1 MKEGPR
7 RRRRIRGKTKKRRS
21 NIGTEN
27 LVESVPPDS
36 PYLTDA
42 SGYRGQA
49 ERVIVP
55 RDERELVEA
64 VRAAAAASIPL
75 AIAGAG
81 SGLTGGRVPREGWV
95 VSTERFLRLDIGPG
109 AARVGAGVAL
119 SDLHAAAAN
128 GKQFYA
134 PDPTETSAWIGG
146 TLATNASG
154 SRSFRYGDS
163 RRHTLALRVV
173 LADGSVHEWKRGD
186 RVDFPFEPLPAP
198 STTKHT
204 AGYYLRPDLD
214 WVDLFIGSEG
224 TLGIIT
230 EAELQLLPAARELL
244 TGVVFFPSDETALDA
259 VDAWRGVPGL
269 RMLEYF
275 DGAALTLLRTRFTEI
290 PAEAG
295 AAVLIEQ
302 EVASQQELGDETDA
316 WLDRLDA
323 GQALIEESWF
333 AANAADRERFR
344 KFRHAVPEMVN
355 DIVRKNGCL
364 KMGSDFAVP
373 IVRNREMLAFYRER
387 LRAEFPGQ
395 YVIFG
400 HIGDAH
406 VHANIL
412 PRSGPEAERAKK
424 LMVELARK
432 AVELGGTVSAEH
444 GLGKHKRHL
453 LEVQFT
459 PAEIERMRAVKRH
472 LDPQGLLGRGNL
484 FDL

>member
-1 MKEGPR
+1 M
-7 RRRRIRGKTKKRRS
+7 RRS
-21 NIGTEN
+21 NTSTHN
-27 LVESVPPDS
+27 LQTVPSDS

-49 ERVIVP
+49 ERLFVP
-55 RDERELVEA
+55 RDERELAETVQ
-64 VRAAAAASIPL
+64 AASSASIPI
-75 AIAGAG
+75 AVAGAG
-81 SGLTGGRVPREGWV
+81 TGVTGGRVPRGGWII
-95 VSTERFLRLDIGPG
+95 STERLQKLEIRSGV
-109 AARVGAGVAL
+109 ARTGAGVSL
-119 SDLHAAAAN
+119 SDLHTTAAN
-128 GKQFYA
+128 SKQFYA
-134 PDPTETSAWIGG
+134 PDPTETSAWVGG

-173 LADGSVHEWKRGD
+173 LADGSVREWRRGD
-186 RVDFPFEPLPAP
+186 RVDFPFDPLPAP

-204 AGYYLRPDLD
+204 AGYYLRPEMD

-230 EAELQLLPAARELL
+230 EAELQLLPAPRELL
-244 TGVVFFPSDETALDA
+244 TGVIFFPGDDSALDA
-259 VDAWRGVPGL
+259 VDEWRSIPGL

-275 DGAALTLLRTRFTEI
+275 DGASLALLRTRFAEI
-290 PAEAG
+290 PAAAG
-295 AAVLIEQ
+295 AALLIEQ
-302 EVASQQELGDETDA
+302 EVGSPAELSDETDA
-316 WLDRLDA
+316 WLDRLDSA
-323 GQALIEESWF
+323 RALIEESWF

-344 KFRHAVPEMVN
+344 KFRHSVPEMVN

-373 IVRNREMLAFYRER
+373 VERNREMLSCYRER
-387 LRAEFPGQ
+387 LRHEFPEQ

-412 PRSGPEAERAKK
+412 PRSGPEADRARN
-424 LMVELARK
+424 LMIEFARK

-453 LEVQFT
+453 LELQFT
-459 PAEIERMRAVKRH
+459 AAEIDRMRAVKRR
-472 LDPQGLLGRGNL
+472 LDPRGLLGRGNL
-484 FDL
+484 FDV

>member
-1 MKEGPR
+1 LIE
-7 RRRRIRGKTKKRRS
+7 IVRS
-21 NIGTEN
+21 
-27 LVESVPPDS
+27 
-36 PYLTDA
+36 
-42 SGYRGQA
+42 
-49 ERVIVP
+49 
-55 RDERELVEA
+55 
-64 VRAAAAASIPL
+64 AAASSVPV

-81 SGLTGGRVPREGWV
+81 TGVTGGRVPRAGWI
-95 VSTERFLRLDIGPG
+95 VSTERLTKLEIGDG
-109 AARVGAGVAL
+109 AARAGAGVSLAA
-119 SDLHAAAAN
+119 LHAAAAN
-128 GKQFYA
+128 TRQFYA

-163 RRHTLALRVV
+163 RRHTRALRLV
-173 LADGSVHEWKRGD
+173 LADGTAHEWKRGD
-186 RVDFPFEPLPAP
+186 KVDFPYQPLPVP
-198 STTKHT
+198 DTTKHT

-244 TGVVFFPSDETALDA
+244 SGVVFFDNDDAALDA
-259 VDAWRGVPGL
+259 VDAWRPVEGL
-269 RMLEYF
+269 RMIEYF
-275 DGAALTLLRTRFTEI
+275 DGASLALLRTRFNEI

-295 AAVLIEQ
+295 AAVLIEH
-302 EVASQQELGDETDA
+302 EVAGAQELSGETDA

-323 GQALIEESWF
+323 AHALIEESWF
-333 AANAADRERFR
+333 AQNAADRERFR

-355 DIVRKNGCL
+355 DTVRRNGCL

-373 IVRNREMLAFYRER
+373 LARNREMLAYYRDR
-387 LRAEFPGQ
+387 LRQEFPEQ

-412 PRSGPEAERAKK
+412 PRSGEEAARARD
-424 LMVELARK
+424 LMVEFARK

-453 LEVQFT
+453 LELQYT
-459 PAEIERMRAVKRH
+459 PEEIDRMRAVKRR
-472 LDPQGLLGRGNL
+472 LDPRNLFGRGNL

>member
-1 MKEGPR
+1 
-7 RRRRIRGKTKKRRS
+7 
-21 NIGTEN
+21 
-27 LVESVPPDS
+27 L
-36 PYLTDA
+36 
-42 SGYRGQA
+42 
-49 ERVIVP
+49 P
-55 RDERELVEA
+55 RDESELIET
-64 VRAAAAASIPL
+64 VRAASERSIPL
-75 AIAGAG
+75 TIAGAG
-81 SGLTGGRVPREGWV
+81 TGLTGGRVPRDGWII
-95 VSTERFLRLDIGPG
+95 STERFVNLEIASGM
-109 AARVGAGVAL
+109 ARAGAGVSLA
-119 SDLHAAAAN
+119 DLHAAAAASR
-128 GKQFYA
+128 QFYA
-134 PDPTETSAWIGG
+134 PDPTEYSAWVGG

-173 LADGSVHEWKRGD
+173 LADGSVHYWKRGE
-186 RVDFPFEPLPAP
+186 RAQLPVEALP
-198 STTKHT
+198 VPGTTKHT
-204 AGYYLRPDLD
+204 AGYYLRPGMD

-230 EAELQLLPAARELL
+230 EAELQLLPSPRELL
-244 TGVVFFPSDETALDA
+244 TGVVFFTSDDAALDA
-259 VDAWRGVPGL
+259 VDAWRGVAGL

-275 DGAALTLLRTRFTEI
+275 DGASLELLRTRFTEL

-295 AAVLIEQ
+295 AAILIEQ
-302 EVASQQELGDETDA
+302 EVGSPAELSEETDA
-316 WLDRLDA
+316 WLDRLETA
-323 GQALIEESWF
+323 QALIEESWF

-373 IVRNREMLAFYRER
+373 VERNREMLAFYRER

-412 PRSGPEAERAKK
+412 PRSGPEADRAKA
-424 LMVELARK
+424 LMVEFARQ
-432 AVELGGTVSAEH
+432 AVDLGGTVSAEH

-453 LEVQFT
+453 LEIQFT
-459 PAEIERMRAVKRH
+459 PEEIDRMRAVKRR
-472 LDPQGLLGRGNL
+472 LDPKGLLGKGNL
-484 FDL
+484 FDA

>member
-1 MKEGPR
+1 MD
-7 RRRRIRGKTKKRRS
+7 T
-21 NIGTEN
+21 
-27 LVESVPPDS
+27 
-36 PYLTDA
+36 
-42 SGYRGQA
+42 
-49 ERVIVP
+49 
-55 RDERELVEA
+55 
-64 VRAAAAASIPL
+64 VRAASAASVPI
-75 AIAGAG
+75 AVAGAG
-81 SGLTGGRVPREGWV
+81 TGVTGGRVPRGGWV
-95 VSTERFLRLDIGPG
+95 ISTERFTKLEITQGS
-109 AARVGAGVAL
+109 ARVGAGVSLA
-119 SDLHAAAAN
+119 DLHSAAA
-128 GKQFYA
+128 KSRQFYA
-134 PDPTETSAWIGG
+134 PDPTEYAAWIGG

-173 LADGSVHEWKRGD
+173 LAGGSIHEWKRGD
-186 RVDFPFEPLPAP
+186 RVDFSVDPLPVP
-198 STTKHT
+198 DTTKHT
-204 AGYYLRPDLD
+204 AGYYLRPDMD

-230 EAELQLLPAARELL
+230 EAELQLLPAPRELL
-244 TGVVFFPSDETALDA
+244 TGVVFFPGDDVALDA
-259 VDAWRGVPGL
+259 VDAWRAIAGL

-275 DGAALTLLRTRFTEI
+275 DGASLALLRTRFPET

-295 AAVLIEQ
+295 AALLIEQ
-302 EVASQQELGDETDA
+302 EVASQQELSDETDA
-316 WLDRLDA
+316 WLDRLEA
-323 GQALIEESWF
+323 AHAFIEESWF

-373 IVRNREMLAFYRER
+373 PARNREMLKYYRDR

-406 VHANIL
+406 VHANML
-412 PRSGPEAERAKK
+412 PQSGPQADRARN
-424 LMVELARK
+424 LMVEFARK

-453 LEVQFT
+453 LEIQFT
-459 PAEIERMRAVKRH
+459 PAEIDRMRDVKHR
-472 LDPQGLLGRGNL
+472 LDPKGLLGRGNL